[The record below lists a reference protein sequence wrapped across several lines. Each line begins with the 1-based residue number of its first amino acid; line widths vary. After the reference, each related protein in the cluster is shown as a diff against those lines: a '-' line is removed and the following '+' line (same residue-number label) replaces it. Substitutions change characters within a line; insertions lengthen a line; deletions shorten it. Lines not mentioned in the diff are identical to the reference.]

1 MRFLE
6 EMIYEGNLIL
16 VNAMHGLHE
25 EYTGPLVP
33 TDQKDPSILV
43 RNCLKQAYVSTMQA
57 IHAKDRIVPV
67 SGFRP
72 HQEQIDLFASS
83 LQENGEDF
91 TYRYVALPGHSEH
104 ETGLALDVGIYSDH
118 IDFIRPDFP
127 YTGISQIFRETAPFF
142 GLIERYGAAK
152 ESITGISHEPWH
164 FRYVGYPHAV
174 FMNEKQ
180 LCLEEYTDLLH
191 TFTIDHPLYVENHT
205 IFFHPYD
212 QQLNLPERIGYE
224 VSGNNVDGLIITVG
238 DRI

>member
-1 MRFLE
+1 MGYRPQCK
-6 EMIYEGNLIL
+6 NPCPSTQRRS
-16 VNAMHGLHE
+16 GLHA
-25 EYTGPLVP
+25 
-33 TDQKDPSILV
+33 DQSLECVCSPIYLHH
-43 RNCLKQAYVSTMQA
+43 RC
-57 IHAKDRIVPV
+57 
-67 SGFRP
+67 RP
-72 HQEQIDLFASS
+72 RHGSD
-83 LQENGEDF
+83 
-91 TYRYVALPGHSEH
+91 YRRYVRLAS
-104 ETGLALDVGIYSDH
+104 GLALDVGIYSDH

-224 VSGNNVDGLIITVG
+224 VSGNNVDGLIITVS

>member
-1 MRFLE
+1 MRFSE
-6 EMIYEGNLIL
+6 EMIYEGPLIL
-16 VNAMHGLHE
+16 VNAMHGYHA
-25 EYTGPLVP
+25 EYTGPLTP
-33 TDQKDPSILV
+33 ADQKHPSILV
-43 RNCLKQAYVSTMQA
+43 CKCLQQAYVSTMQA

-104 ETGLALDVGIYSDH
+104 ETGLALDVGIFSDH

-127 YTGISQIFRETAPFF
+127 YTGISQIFRETAPYF

-152 ESITGISHEPWH
+152 ESITGISHETWH

-174 FMNEKQ
+174 YMNHNQ
-180 LCLEEYTDLLH
+180 LCLEEYIDLLH
-191 TFTIDHPLYVENHT
+191 GFTLDQPLYVENHT
-205 IFFHPYD
+205 IFYHPFND
-212 QQLNLPERIGYE
+212 ELNLPERIGYE
-224 VSGNNVDGLIITVG
+224 VSGNNVDGLIITVS
-238 DRI
+238 DRL